1 MINYTSGKR
10 PVSRPKFL
18 VRTSLIM
25 EVTSPETGGYE
36 FANSR
41 VEQSADNFLKL
52 VSNTSELPRSCA

>member
-41 VEQSADNFLKL
+41 VEQSADN
-52 VSNTSELPRSCA
+52 S